1 MSTDMTGSSK
11 PGRTRDTA
19 SGAGIPLGLTDG
31 DLVRAANLAK
41 FGRHEDSGVTWQR

>member
-1 MSTDMTGSSK
+1 MSTDMTASSK
-11 PGRTRDTA
+11 PARTRDTA
-19 SGAGIPLGLTDG
+19 SGGIPLGLTDG